1 MSDVD
6 GLIRGGF
13 MQEGSCLRIYLSES
27 DKIDGKPA
35 VETILQLCQ
44 QSGLT
49 GVTVLRGIEG
59 LGTHGMHSASFLS
72 LASHLPILVEAID
85 TVENIN
91 AAITSLRP
99 HLHGKL
105 VATWPVSLLRD
116 HGG

>member
-1 MSDVD
+1 
-6 GLIRGGF
+6 

-59 LGTHGMHSASFLS
+59 LGAHGIHSTSFLS
-72 LASHLPILVEAID
+72 LSNQLPIVVEAID
-85 TVENIN
+85 TIQNIET
-91 AAITSLRP
+91 ATTLLKP
-99 HLHGKL
+99 HLNGKL
-105 VATWPVSLLRD
+105 VATWPVSLLKD
-116 HGG
+116 